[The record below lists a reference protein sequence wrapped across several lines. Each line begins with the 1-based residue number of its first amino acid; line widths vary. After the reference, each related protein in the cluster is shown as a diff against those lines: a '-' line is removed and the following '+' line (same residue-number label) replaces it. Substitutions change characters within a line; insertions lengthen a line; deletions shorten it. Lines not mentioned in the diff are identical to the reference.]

1 MDAAVTATR
10 ARVEAMIAADNCA
23 RAMGIEVIDAA
34 PGSLDL
40 RMTVR
45 AEHLN
50 FLKWAHGGVTFAF
63 ADTAFGMSSNT
74 HDKVSVGI
82 DAHISYLS
90 GVREGD
96 VIEARSRE
104 VSRTRRK
111 AVYRVDVVRPAD
123 DTPIGAFTGTVF
135 VTEQD
140 LADLGL

>member
-1 MDAAVTATR
+1 MDDAANAAR

-45 AEHLN
+45 FEHLN

-63 ADTAFGMSSNT
+63 ADTAFGMASNT

-96 VIEARSRE
+96 VIEAHARE
-104 VSRTRRK
+104 ISRTRRK
-111 AVYRVDVVRPAD
+111 AVYRVDVARPVD
-123 DTPIGAFTGTVF
+123 NTDVVAFTGTVF